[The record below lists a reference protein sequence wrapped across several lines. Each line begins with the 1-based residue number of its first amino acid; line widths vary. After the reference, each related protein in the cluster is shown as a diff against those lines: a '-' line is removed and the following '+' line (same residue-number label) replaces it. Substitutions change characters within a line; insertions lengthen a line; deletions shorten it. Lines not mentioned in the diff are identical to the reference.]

1 MNDFWFWFTRPFAEL
16 AGVLAQLAG
25 VFLLM
30 VAAFGVAVAY
40 HWVCRKLGVTND

>member
-1 MNDFWFWFTRPFAEL
+1 MTDFWFWFTRPFAEL
-16 AGVLAQLAG
+16 AGVLALLAG

-40 HWVCRKLGVTND
+40 HWVRRKLGLRHD